1 MADQN
6 IREKYR
12 MMKLGKKV
20 CVLGGAGFIG
30 RAAVSALTEAGYE
43 VTVAVRRVER
53 YRELALIPGARL
65 VGLTNVTADA
75 LVALFKGHDTV
86 INLYADQ
93 TNLTESVEE
102 ADFVS
107 VTQTI
112 KKAAEQVGLARLIQV
127 SQIGANATQAK
138 SNWLRV
144 LGEADGI
151 IHNMASSKTTILRA
165 GLLIGEGDNTTRLYK
180 AQLSRFSIM
189 MVPNADKQIQPLW
202 VKDFARALV
211 VAIKAPACFNAKI
224 EVAGEE
230 RMSVMDLA
238 EWVKGFMGLE
248 STKLVPMCQA
258 NAKFML
264 WLGWL
269 APFKTLNAYQQ
280 KQLAVDL
287 ITQQDFSSQFGFEP
301 TSIESILSSY
311 VVPHKIRQ
319 RYEFFRVHAGR
330 KSSEFK

>member
-1 MADQN
+1 
-6 IREKYR
+6 

-20 CVLGGAGFIG
+20 CVLGGSGFVG
-30 RAAVSALTEAGYE
+30 RAAISALTEAGYQ

-53 YRELALIPGARL
+53 YRELALIPGVHL
-65 VGLTNVTADA
+65 VALKNITTDT
-75 LVALFKGHDTV
+75 LVALFKSHDTV

-93 TNLTESVEE
+93 SNRTESVEE
-102 ADFVS
+102 ANFVS

-112 KKAAEQVGLARLIQV
+112 KRAAEQLGVARLIQL
-127 SQIGANATQAK
+127 SQIGANASQAK
-138 SNWLRV
+138 SDWLRV

-165 GLLIGEGDNTTRLYK
+165 GLLIGEGDNSTQLYK
-180 AQLSRFSIM
+180 AQLARFPVM

-211 VAIKAPACFNAKI
+211 VSIKNPACFNAKV

-230 RMSVMDLA
+230 RMTVMDLA

-248 STKLVPMCQA
+248 STKLLPMCQA

-269 APFKTLNAYQQ
+269 APFKTVNTYQQ

-287 ITQQDFSSQFGFEP
+287 VSQQDFSTQFGFEP
-301 TSIESILSSY
+301 TSIERILSSY

-319 RYEFFRVHAGR
+319 RYEFFRGHAGR

>member
-1 MADQN
+1 
-6 IREKYR
+6 

-20 CVLGGAGFIG
+20 CVLGGAGFVG
-30 RAAVSALTEAGYE
+30 RAAVPALTEAGYE

-53 YRELALIPGARL
+53 YRELALIPGVRL
-65 VGLTNVTADA
+65 VGLKNITSDA
-75 LVALFKGHDTV
+75 LVSLFNSHDTV

-93 TNLTESVEE
+93 SNRTECVEE
-102 ADFVS
+102 ESFVS

-112 KKAAEQVGLARLIQV
+112 KKAAEQLGVARLIQL
-127 SQIGANATQAK
+127 SQIGANASQAK

-144 LGEADGI
+144 LGEADSI

-180 AQLSRFSIM
+180 AQLARFPIM
-189 MVPNADKQIQPLW
+189 MVANADRQIQPLW

-211 VAIKAPACFNAKI
+211 VAIKSPSCFNAKV

-238 EWVKGFMGLE
+238 EWVSGFMGLE
-248 STKLVPMCQA
+248 SAKLIPMCQA

-269 APFKTLNAYQQ
+269 APFKTLDAYQQ

-287 ITQQDFSSQFGFEP
+287 TSQQDFSSQFGFEP
-301 TSIESILSSY
+301 TNIESILSSY

>member
-1 MADQN
+1 
-6 IREKYR
+6 

-20 CVLGGAGFIG
+20 CVLGGAGFVG
-30 RAAVSALTEAGYE
+30 RAVIPTLTESGYE

-53 YRELALIPGARL
+53 YRELALTPGVR
-65 VGLTNVTADA
+65 
-75 LVALFKGHDTV
+75 LVALKNASTDALMALFKNHDTV

-93 TNLTESVEE
+93 SNHTESVEE
-102 ADFVS
+102 DSFVS
-107 VTQTI
+107 VTQAI
-112 KKAAEQVGLARLIQV
+112 KKAAEQQGVARLIQL

-180 AQLSRFSIM
+180 AQLSRLSIM
-189 MVPNADKQIQPLW
+189 MVPNAEKLVQPLW

-211 VAIKAPACFNAKI
+211 VAIKNPAFFNAKV

-248 STKLVPMCQA
+248 SAKLLPMCQA

-269 APFKTLNAYQQ
+269 APFKTADAYQQ

-287 ITQQDFSSQFGFEP
+287 ISQQDFSSQFGFVP
-301 TSIESILSSY
+301 TSIESVLSGY
-311 VVPHKIRQ
+311 IVPHKMRQ
-319 RYEFFRVHAGR
+319 RYEFFRGHAGR

>member
-1 MADQN
+1 
-6 IREKYR
+6 

-20 CVLGGAGFIG
+20 CVLGGAGFVG
-30 RAAVSALTEAGYE
+30 RAAVPALTEAGYD

-53 YRELALIPGARL
+53 YRELALIPGVRL
-65 VGLTNVTADA
+65 VGLKNITTDA
-75 LVALFKGHDTV
+75 LVSLFNSHDTV

-93 TNLTESVEE
+93 SNRTECVEE
-102 ADFVS
+102 ESFVS

-112 KKAAEQVGLARLIQV
+112 KKAAEQLGVARLIQL
-127 SQIGANATQAK
+127 SQIGANASQAK

-144 LGEADGI
+144 LGEADSI

-180 AQLSRFSIM
+180 AQLARFPIM
-189 MVPNADKQIQPLW
+189 MVANADRQIQPLW

-211 VAIKAPACFNAKI
+211 VAIKSPSCFNAKV

-238 EWVKGFMGLE
+238 EWVSGFMGLE
-248 STKLVPMCQA
+248 SAKLIPMCQA

-269 APFKTLNAYQQ
+269 APFKTLDAYQQ

-287 ITQQDFSSQFGFEP
+287 TSQQDFSSQFGFEP
-301 TSIESILSSY
+301 TNIESILSSY